1 MNASSPESL
10 DGLCLRHASPAEIRP
25 LRHAVLRA
33 GQPISAAQ
41 FAGDDAADTHHF
53 GAFGGGAVVGCLPFL
68 LNSLD
73 DEPAWQL
80 RGMATDPAFTGRG
93 VGSQLLAFAEQALR
107 SERPDI
113 VLLWC
118 NARVPAAGF
127 YRRLGWRAV
136 SDAFVID
143 PIGPHVK
150 MVKSLAA

>member
-1 MNASSPESL
+1 
-10 DGLCLRHASPAEIRP
+10 
-25 LRHAVLRA
+25 VLRA

-53 GAFGGGAVVGCLPFL
+53 GAFGGGAVVGCLTFL

-73 DEPAWQL
+73 GEPAWQL
-80 RGMATDPAFTGRG
+80 RGMVTDPAFTGRG